1 MALTVDTVVSK
12 YIALRDKRSELKKA
26 YDAEDDKYKD
36 AMSKCESW
44 LLAQANALGVDN
56 FAVKGVGTA
65 IKGKS
70 MQVSCKD
77 WHAFHDFVKEYDQLD
92 MFERR
97 ISRNVLKAYME
108 AHDSEIPPGLDVIFE
123 QTITVRRSTTTTKGD
138 SNE

>member
-1 MALTVDTVVSK
+1 MALTVDTVVAK

-26 YDAEDDKYKD
+26 YEADDSKYKE
-36 AMSKCESW
+36 AMEKCESW

-65 IKGKS
+65 IKGKQ

-77 WHAFHDFVKEYDQLD
+77 WKAFHQFVKENDMLD

-97 ISRNVLKAYME
+97 VSHAVLKQYME
-108 AHDSEIPPGLDVIFE
+108 DHNDEIPPGLDVIFE
-123 QTITVRRSTTTTKGD
+123 QIVTVRRATTTKGD
-138 SNE
+138 SHE